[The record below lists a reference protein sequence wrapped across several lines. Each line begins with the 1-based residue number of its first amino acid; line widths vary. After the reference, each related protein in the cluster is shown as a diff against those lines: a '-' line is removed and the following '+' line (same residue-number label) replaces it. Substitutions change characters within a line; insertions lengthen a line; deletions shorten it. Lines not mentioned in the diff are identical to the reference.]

1 MIEITLLKALSKR
14 HNFDNYKRLINP
26 KSLAQQS
33 LVLLKDYDV
42 YFSLNQNETEINF
55 DKFCVFF
62 FNTRHPTF
70 DDKSVAEYRDIL
82 TRVAT
87 VKSDDIKQV
96 INGFRQQ
103 DFYGEIQGLIDQNVE
118 LEQVKSKIDEYMT
131 DTGSISSQETFND
144 MDLNIS
150 LDYTDRS
157 NGLVWRCEALKR
169 HFQGGLIVGDFGLVA
184 GYVDSGKTS
193 FVASELSHMAQQLSG
208 DDYILWLSNE
218 GDWKSILPRVYCA
231 ALNLTKQEVMAH
243 KDEAIKRYKQLMH
256 GDLNRIIIK
265 DIQGYSAKDIEA
277 LIKRRTPKLVVIDLL
292 DHIDGFDKYS
302 SKESSFEKYNK
313 LYQWA
318 REMATHYAP
327 ILGVTQLNGDGED
340 QMYPSM
346 SQLRGSR
353 VDKQAAATFQLMIG
367 SMVEDNNTRYLS
379 MPKNKINE
387 NKSWKAIVK
396 FDPARS
402 RFI

>member
-1 MIEITLLKALSKR
+1 MIEITLLKSFAKR
-14 HNFDNYKRLINP
+14 HNFENYKRLINP

-33 LVLLKDYDV
+33 LILLKDYDV
-42 YFSLNQNETEINF
+42 YFSLNPDENEINF
-55 DKFCVFF
+55 DKFSVFF

-70 DDKSVAEYRDIL
+70 DDKSVLEYRDIL
-82 TRVAT
+82 SRISN
-87 VKSDDIKQV
+87 VKSEDITQV

-118 LEQVKSKIDEYMT
+118 LEQVKSKIDVYIN

-144 MDLNIS
+144 MDLNTS
-150 LDYTDRS
+150 LDYTNRS
-157 NGLVWRCEALKR
+157 TGLVWRCEALQR

-208 DDYILWLSNE
+208 EDYILWLSNE

-231 ALNLTKQEVMAH
+231 TLNLTKQELMAH
-243 KDEAIKRYKQLMH
+243 KDESIKRYKQLMH
-256 GDLNRIIIK
+256 GNLNRIMIK

-277 LIKRRTPKLVVIDLL
+277 IIKRKPPKLIVIDLL
-292 DHIDGFDKYS
+292 DHIDGFDKFS